1 MANRNK
7 KGKDNIWTPKKT
19 YNPKYLRIVKFKS
32 LILFFLSFLCY
43 QIDFQ
48 FISHT
53 HTHTHT
59 HSLPIDC
66 TNFNW
71 QLAKLDNARILKEN
85 KSKSCS

>member
-53 HTHTHT
+53 H
-59 HSLPIDC
+59 SLPIDC